1 MPALLQKAGRAF
13 LYGEKIMTTDILQDG
28 ILSTDS
34 IDFFI
39 SYSKGD
45 LDTVQRIVE
54 VMENLYHAKCWFQ
67 VKDSKAE
74 FADSIIDGIE
84 RAKVFLLFVSPH
96 SAESFFVLNEVHHA
110 MQWSQ
115 KHSDY
120 LVLPVVLDQVDPQLT
135 QPIYKTMSFY
145 ISRLNMLYY
154 EGADAIDELI
164 MQIFNQAGFK
174 ILDESFRA
182 SLYHYSENEAVRL
195 KAQNEVLLEFSR
207 GLIEQSLKPDSFVL
221 DIGCAGGD
229 YISMQLAD
237 LPYRGLLGID
247 LDPAQAAAA
256 TAKYGSEKNTFL
268 ACDALSPEF
277 DEVLMDYLEDQDAR
291 AFDLI
296 TISAVLL
303 HIDNPVR
310 LLKTLRRFLSRDG
323 YLIIQDE
330 DDGANVVYPTS
341 RFYDLAFRIWADS
354 KESGD
359 RFCARKIPSYLTEAG
374 YRTVKLSKC
383 GIANAGM
390 SDAHKS
396 ALWDIYFNYHLWLAA
411 DENMFYHLSA
421 TQKLLEEYKDL
432 YEEYKAQYDRGEAFV
447 QLGFYLFTAQ
457 K

>member
-13 LYGEKIMTTDILQDG
+13 LYGKKIMTTDILQDG

-34 IDFFI
+34 VDFFI

-135 QPIYKTMSFY
+135 QPVYKTMSFY

-154 EGADAIDELI
+154 EGTDAIDELI

-229 YISMQLAD
+229 YISMQAC
-237 LPYRGLLGID
+237 G
-247 LDPAQAAAA
+247 PAVPRAA
-256 TAKYGSEKNTFL
+256 G
-268 ACDALSPEF
+268 
-277 DEVLMDYLEDQDAR
+277 
-291 AFDLI
+291 
-296 TISAVLL
+296 
-303 HIDNPVR
+303 H
-310 LLKTLRRFLSRDG
+310 
-323 YLIIQDE
+323 
-330 DDGANVVYPTS
+330 
-341 RFYDLAFRIWADS
+341 
-354 KESGD
+354 
-359 RFCARKIPSYLTEAG
+359 
-374 YRTVKLSKC
+374 
-383 GIANAGM
+383 
-390 SDAHKS
+390 
-396 ALWDIYFNYHLWLAA
+396 
-411 DENMFYHLSA
+411 
-421 TQKLLEEYKDL
+421 
-432 YEEYKAQYDRGEAFV
+432 
-447 QLGFYLFTAQ
+447 
-457 K
+457 